1 MLDNIYDRVNDYS
14 RVNISLASPNDIRS
28 WSFGEVKKPETI
40 NYRTYRPEK
49 DGLFCERIFGPER
62 DWECACG
69 KFRGTKHKGI
79 ICDRCGV
86 KVTHSRVR
94 RKRMGHIN
102 LAAPV
107 VHIWFFKSM
116 PSRLGALLD
125 IKTAA
130 LEKIIYFQDYVVT
143 DPQDTALKKKQLLTE
158 EEFRAA
164 VGSYGNSF
172 TAMMGAESIKELLSK
187 LDLKELAD
195 QLREELEKTG
205 SKQREKDLAKR
216 LKIVEALRHSS
227 NEPTW
232 LVLDVIPVIPPD
244 LRPLVLLDSGN
255 FATSDLNDLY
265 RRIINRNSRLKKLV
279 DLNAPEV
286 IIQNEKRMLQQAVDA
301 LFDNG
306 RCRRPVLGSSNR
318 PLKSM
323 TDMIKGKQGRF
334 RENLLGKRVDYSARS
349 VVVVGPELKLHQ
361 CGLPK
366 KIALELFQPF
376 IIRKLKER
384 GLADTIKSAKKML
397 ERRDQEIWDI
407 LEEVI
412 YQHPVMLNRAPTLH
426 RMGIQA
432 FEPVLVE
439 GNAIKIHPLVCRGFN
454 ADFDGDQM
462 AVHLPLSI
470 EAQVEAHV
478 LMMSTNNIFS
488 PANGSPIMSPTQDMV
503 MGTFYLTTT
512 HISTP
517 VEEKDAP
524 HFADAFEA
532 TLAYDHRKI
541 GVHDL
546 IVVRSDADRIVTGPN
561 EETVPAPKNRRIITS
576 VGRLIFNE
584 ILPKGMPFYN
594 CALSQKGLV
603 RVVADCHELLGRA
616 ATIDLLDDIKDI
628 GFKYSTLAGL
638 SFGITD
644 MRIPRDKQKIIDAA
658 QKKVDR
664 IEQSFREGTLTGLE
678 RYNQVIDVWIHA
690 RELVTAAMMTELKI
704 DYRDDQDN
712 YKLPGEAGA
721 RPYLNPIYLMTESGA
736 RGSVDQIRQL
746 AGMRA
751 LMAKPSGEI
760 IETPIKSNFREGL
773 SVLEYFSSTHG
784 ARKGLA
790 DTALKTADSGY
801 LTRKLA
807 DVAQNVIVNEN
818 DCATING
825 ITKGAVYKGEEV
837 DIPLRET
844 IIGRVA
850 RDGIRNPVTDE
861 LIVAENQI
869 ITKRIAARI
878 EDLGLDKIRV
888 RSPMTC
894 ECPRGICALCYGM
907 DMSTG
912 RSVELGMAVGIIGA
926 QSIGEPGTQLTMRTF
941 HTGGVAQKEA
951 LDYMLRAAQKGIV
964 RYHDLSPVEVPNPDG
979 TIRLVALRRNGEIIL
994 VDNKGREL
1002 TRDKVPYGA
1011 TLKVR
1016 DGESISRGD
1025 ALCEWDPHM
1034 TPILSEVR
1042 GKVRFQDVAD
1052 GETVR
1057 MEQEGGSAKYVVVE
1071 HKGEKHP
1078 QIVIED
1084 DDGNVLDYHYL
1095 PAKARIEVDQ
1105 GQKILPG
1112 MELARQPR
1120 AMGGTQDITGGL
1132 PRVTEIFEA
1141 RRPKEP
1147 AVMAEISGEV
1157 KISPDKRRG
1166 KMTIIVCSEGG
1177 MEKEHHVP
1185 QDKHLLVHAGDFVD
1199 AGDPLI
1205 EGPLIPHDILRI
1217 RGDEAL
1223 QHYLLAEV
1231 QSVYRSQN
1239 VTINDKHVE
1248 IILCQMLRKVKVE
1261 EPGDSKFLPGEVVD
1275 KFRFRDE
1282 NRQLAKS
1289 VVISN
1294 PGDTGLEVGATVLK
1308 SDLAEANEEAEARG
1322 GEPGKGKRP
1331 KPALATT
1338 LLLGITKASLSSES
1352 FISSASFQETTKVLT
1367 EAALGGVSD
1376 DLRGLKENVIL
1387 GHLIPAGSGF
1397 RRYQGMRLKQI
1408 GEPIPVKTETPAE
1421 MALETASVDGPATQ
1435 ASLPLGGL
1443 GLPGSIGEPG
1453 AAAGS
1458 EAGAAG
1464 SEVGAASVVSEAT
1477 TANADV
1483 GASETA
1489 TREAT

>member
-14 RVNISLASPNDIRS
+14 CVHISLASPNDIRS

-69 KFRGTKHKGI
+69 KFKGTKHKGI

-107 VHIWFFKSM
+107 VHIWFFKAM

-125 IKTAA
+125 IKTTS
-130 LEKIIYFQDYVVT
+130 LEKVVYFQDYIVV
-143 DPQDTALKKKQLLTE
+143 DPGDTPLKPRQLLTE
-158 EEFRAA
+158 EEYRAA
-164 VGSYGNSF
+164 VGAHGKSF
-172 TAMMGAESIKELLSK
+172 TALMGAEAVRELLAR
-187 LDLKELAD
+187 LDLAALST
-195 QLREELEKTG
+195 QLREDIAKTG
-205 SKQREKDLAKR
+205 SKQKEKDLAKR
-216 LKIVEALRHSS
+216 LKIVEALRNSP
-227 NEPTW
+227 NDAKW
-232 LVLDVIPVIPPD
+232 MVLEVIPVIPPD

-376 IIRKLKER
+376 IIRKLKDR

-397 ERRDQEIWDI
+397 ERRDQAIWDI

-412 YQHPVMLNRAPTLH
+412 YQHPVLLNRAPTLH

-439 GNAIKIHPLVCRGFN
+439 GNAIKIHPLVCKGFN

-478 LMMSTNNIFS
+478 LMLSTNNIFS
-488 PANGSPIMSPTQDMV
+488 PANGSPIMSPTQDV
-503 MGTFYLTTT
+503 VLGSFYLTTD
-512 HISTP
+512 HVSRKI
-517 VEEKDAP
+517 EEKDAP
-524 HFADAFEA
+524 HFADLFEA
-532 TLAYDHRKI
+532 LTAYDHGRI
-541 GVHDL
+541 TIH
-546 IVVRSDADRIVTGPN
+546 DRIVIRIDSEKIVTDLKGAAHP
-561 EETVPAPKNRRIITS
+561 VPPHRRVFTTIGRII
-576 VGRLIFNE
+576 FND
-584 ILPKGMPFYN
+584 ILPAEMPFYN
-594 CALSQKGLV
+594 IGLSQKGLM
-603 RVVADCHELLGRA
+603 RVVADCHEQLGRA

-628 GFKYSTLAGL
+628 GFKWSTLAGL
-638 SFGITD
+638 SFGLTD
-644 MRIPRDKQKIIDAA
+644 MRIPQAKQKIIDAA
-658 QKKVDR
+658 QKKVDE
-664 IEQSFREGTLTGLE
+664 IQKAFTQGTLTRLE
-678 RYNQVIDVWIHA
+678 RYNQIIDVWIHA
-690 RELVTAAMMTELKI
+690 RELVTQAMMIEL
-704 DYRDDQDN
+704 RDDHRAPDGS
-712 YKLPGEAGA
+712 YRAPGAAGA
-721 RPYLNPIYLMTESGA
+721 EPYLNPIYLMSQSGA

-760 IETPIKSNFREGL
+760 IETPIKANFREGL

-807 DVAQNVIVNEN
+807 DVAQNVIVNEQN
-818 DCATING
+818 CGTING
-825 ITKGAVYKGEEV
+825 VTKAATYKGEEV
-837 DIPLRET
+837 DIALREN
-844 IIGRVA
+844 IVGRTA
-850 RDGIRNPVTDE
+850 RDPIRNIVTDE
-861 LIVAENQI
+861 LIVAENQL
-869 ITKRIAARI
+869 ITKEIAARI
-878 EDLGLDKIRV
+878 EALGLDKIRV
-888 RSPMTC
+888 RSPLTC
-894 ECPRGICALCYGM
+894 ESPRGVCAFCYGM

-912 RSVELGMAVGIIGA
+912 RLVEEGLAVGIIGA

-941 HTGGVAQKEA
+941 HTGGVAQKAA
-951 LDYMLRAAQKGIV
+951 LENVLKASQKGIV
-964 RYHDLSPVEVPNPDG
+964 KYHDLNPVQVRNDDG
-979 TIRLVALRRNGEIIL
+979 TTRTVVLKRNGEIL
-994 VDNKGREL
+994 VVDEKGREL
-1002 TRDKVPYGA
+1002 SRDKVPYGA
-1011 TLKVR
+1011 VLKVKDGQTVARR
-1016 DGESISRGD
+1016 DT
-1025 ALCEWDPHM
+1025 LCEWDPHL
-1034 TPILSEVR
+1034 TPILAEVA
-1042 GKVRFQDVAD
+1042 GFVRFQDVTD

-1057 MEQEGGSAKYVVVE
+1057 MEQEGGKAKFVVIE

-1078 QIVIED
+1078 QVVIED
-1084 DDGNVLDYHYL
+1084 KQGNVLDYHYL
-1095 PAKARIEVDQ
+1095 PAKARIEVAE
-1105 GQKILPG
+1105 GQAISPG
-1112 MELARQPR
+1112 TELARQPR

-1147 AVMAEISGEV
+1147 AVMAEISGMVE
-1157 KISPDKRRG
+1157 IRPDKRRG
-1166 KMTIIVCSEGG
+1166 KMTIVVRSESG

-1185 QDKHLLVHAGDFVD
+1185 QDKHLLVHAGDFIE
-1199 AGDPLI
+1199 AGDPLV

-1217 RGDEAL
+1217 KGEEAL
-1223 QHYLLAEV
+1223 QVYLLAEV
-1231 QSVYRSQN
+1231 QAVYRSQN
-1239 VTINDKHVE
+1239 VGINDKHLEV
-1248 IILCQMLRKVKVE
+1248 IVNQMLRKVKVE
-1261 EPGDSKFLPGEVVD
+1261 QPGDSKFLPGEVVD
-1275 KFRFRDE
+1275 KFEFRVE
-1282 NRQLAKS
+1282 NERLSKS
-1289 VVISN
+1289 VVIGN
-1294 PGDTGLEVGATVLK
+1294 AGDTKLSLGQVVTRAEL
-1308 SDLAEANEEAEARG
+1308 SEANAEAEAAG
-1322 GEPGKGKRP
+1322 GEPAKGKKP
-1331 KPALATT
+1331 KPAQATT

-1352 FISSASFQETTKVLT
+1352 FISAASFQETTKVLT
-1367 EAALGGVSD
+1367 EAALAGAAD
-1376 DLRGLKENVIL
+1376 YLRGLKENVIL
-1387 GHLIPAGSGF
+1387 GHLIPAGSGY
-1397 RRYQGMRLKQI
+1397 RQYQKMRVKHLGVPI
-1408 GEPIPVKTETPAE
+1408 PAPAEIPVEIPVIELPAEAEATVIETPIGGVGSDAPLGEPLTLVDPSGGSVSND
-1421 MALETASVDGPATQ
+1421 SVD
-1435 ASLPLGGL
+1435 
-1443 GLPGSIGEPG
+1443 
-1453 AAAGS
+1453 
-1458 EAGAAG
+1458 
-1464 SEVGAASVVSEAT
+1464 EVR
-1477 TANADV
+1477 ND
-1483 GASETA
+1483 
-1489 TREAT
+1489 